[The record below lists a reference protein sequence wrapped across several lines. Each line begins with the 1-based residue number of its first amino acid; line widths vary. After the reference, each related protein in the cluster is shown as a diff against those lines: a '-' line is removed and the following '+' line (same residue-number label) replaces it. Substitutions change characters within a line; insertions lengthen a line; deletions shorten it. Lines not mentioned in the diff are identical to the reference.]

1 MSSQLNIDFTDKIK
15 ANETDKLTYRGPDGF
30 PGEHKREFKYLDLDI
45 KKLLDFPPPANSSKQ
60 TLEELAEVKKITE
73 LEHPESFTSKLKEM
87 DEDPY
92 AFVYDYYEKIAGK
105 NLPSDA
111 LQIINSGD
119 VETFV
124 MKLKLH
130 YNRPRPH
137 ELALHY
143 KTYLKY
149 NKKIAS
155 KSGTA
160 ASPSYPSGH
169 TMAAYFTAH
178 IGAYVRPDLKEQLI
192 KRADFVA
199 YSRLYEGLHFRS
211 DNDFSIY
218 LVENVLMPAF
228 LKTL

>member
-1 MSSQLNIDFTDKIK
+1 MSSDFNIDFSDKIK
-15 ANETDKLTYRGPDGF
+15 ANEVDNLTYQGPDGF
-30 PGEHKREFKYLDLDI
+30 PGEDEREFKYLDLDI
-45 KKLLDFPPPANSSKQ
+45 KKLLDFPPPANSSRQ

-87 DEDPY
+87 DKEPY
-92 AFVYDYYEKIAGK
+92 AFVYEYQEW
-105 NLPSDA
+105 LMDA
-111 LQIINSGD
+111 RVKFAKEPIENEI
-119 VETFV
+119 
-124 MKLKLH
+124 
-130 YNRPRPH
+130 
-137 ELALHY
+137 
-143 KTYLKY
+143 

-169 TMAAYFTAH
+169 TIAAYFAAH
-178 IGAYVRPDLKEQLI
+178 IAAHIRPDLKEQLI

-218 LVENVLMPAF
+218 LVENALMPAF
-228 LKTL
+228 LKAI